1 MRKSFLLLPISIAM
15 LSACTS
21 NAPAPVESVDGTLTP
36 GIMQPVDS
44 SSSGGTWEP
53 QIQQSGSMPA
63 GMNQPVYQPTSTP
76 TQPMPT
82 VTQPV
87 VTQPVSMNS
96 QQFDIPRNPSTGQP
110 DYSKIVKGSYRGETY
125 TVRKGDSMY
134 LIAYISGLTVPELA
148 ALNNMSQPYT
158 LSTGQVL
165 RVSNGKNA
173 YSPSSVAP
181 VASTGAPAPVTKG
194 ITSQHFDIPRN
205 PNTNTPDY
213 SKIDKGFY
221 KGETYT
227 VRKGDTMYLIAYIS
241 GLDVKDLAALNNMS
255 EPYRLAVG
263 QTLRVSNGKPVQ
275 TAVVTQPVPQPV
287 SKPVEQEVTYTPG
300 PNGTQYGS
308 DGSVIGPI
316 KSGAGTPSAPVQTSP
331 VNQPV
336 AHQPVPVPTNETKQV
351 MSSVAWQWPTKG
363 NITQGFSTADGGNKG
378 LDIAGSRGQSVNA
391 AAAGRVVYAGNAL
404 RGYGNLIIIKHNDD
418 YLSAYAHN
426 ESILVKDQQEVS
438 AGQQIAKMGSS
449 GTNSVKLHFEIRY
462 KGKSVDP
469 MRYLPKR

>member
-21 NAPAPVESVDGTLTP
+21 NAPAPVESADGTLSP
-36 GIMQPVDS
+36 GIMQPVDP
-44 SSSGGTWEP
+44 SSSGGAWEP
-53 QIQQSGSMPA
+53 QIQQSGGMPA
-63 GMNQPVYQPTSTP
+63 GMNQPVYQAP
-76 TQPMPT
+76 TQTMPA

-87 VTQPVSMNS
+87 VTQPVSVSS
-96 QQFDIPRNPSTGQP
+96 QQFEIPRNPAGQP

-148 ALNNMSQPYT
+148 ALNNMSEPYT

-165 RVSNGKNA
+165 RVANGKNA

-181 VASTGAPAPVTKG
+181 VAPTGAPTSATKG
-194 ITSQHFDIPRN
+194 TTSQQFDIPRN

-213 SKIDKGFY
+213 SKINKGFY

-275 TAVVTQPVPQPV
+275 TAAVTQPVPQPV
-287 SKPVEQEVTYTPG
+287 SKPAEKEVTYTPG

-316 KSGAGTPSAPVQTSP
+316 KSGTGMPSAPVQTSP

-336 AHQPVPVPTNETKQV
+336 VHQPVPVPTSDTKQV
-351 MSSVAWQWPTKG
+351 MSNVAWQWPTKG

-378 LDIAGSRGQSVNA
+378 LIL
-391 AAAGRVVYAGNAL
+391 RV
-404 RGYGNLIIIKHNDD
+404 
-418 YLSAYAHN
+418 
-426 ESILVKDQQEVS
+426 LV
-438 AGQQIAKMGSS
+438 
-449 GTNSVKLHFEIRY
+449 VKQ
-462 KGKSVDP
+462 
-469 MRYLPKR
+469 